1 MRPVKG
7 EARFKQ
13 QSGAGVQYGNS
24 LKKPAIV
31 SVSETRYTYKI
42 NPTFE
47 DQGILCICRLAL
59 YLISVSQSN
68 HAYFNSCG
76 LAIIY
81 KSSSASTATVKIDSD
96 NKTLLFEC
104 DVYENPVFLGL
115 F

>member
-1 MRPVKG
+1 MNSCFTK
-7 EARFKQ
+7 
-13 QSGAGVQYGNS
+13 QYGNS
-24 LKKPAIV
+24 LKKPAIA

-59 YLISVSQSN
+59 YLISVSQS
-68 HAYFNSCG
+68 HHTYFNSCG